1 MQFDIRRFALIN
13 IILIIIIIVSKQ
25 IYLYRF
31 DIYRKVPKD
40 LTQPTN
46 TGAAISICCVLFIL
60 FLLISEFVGFIV
72 PEV

>member
-1 MQFDIRRFALIN
+1 MI
-13 IILIIIIIVSKQ
+13 
-25 IYLYRF
+25 RF

-46 TGAAISICCVLFIL
+46 TGAAISLACITFISTL
-60 FLLISEFVGFIV
+60 LLIELYYFVT